1 MFTNVRKLI
10 SLLCNIIE
18 SILIYGLLNMIAL
31 LTYISIKLYFW
42 FSVFH
47 SIEENNP
54 YQLAGSLDGWFV
66 FVFFLEKNIEII
78 NKCTNTVCNCFQTS
92 YLKTKLSVAL
102 LIQKKFV
109 DEGVLISL
117 TEIFLAYQ
125 KKYFLYFSKYF
136 YKST

>member
-1 MFTNVRKLI
+1 MFKNVRILI

-18 SILIYGLLNMIAL
+18 SILIYGLLNMIVL

-66 FVFFLEKNIEII
+66 FGFFLEK
-78 NKCTNTVCNCFQTS
+78 
-92 YLKTKLSVAL
+92 
-102 LIQKKFV
+102 
-109 DEGVLISL
+109 
-117 TEIFLAYQ
+117 
-125 KKYFLYFSKYF
+125 KYRNY
-136 YKST
+136 